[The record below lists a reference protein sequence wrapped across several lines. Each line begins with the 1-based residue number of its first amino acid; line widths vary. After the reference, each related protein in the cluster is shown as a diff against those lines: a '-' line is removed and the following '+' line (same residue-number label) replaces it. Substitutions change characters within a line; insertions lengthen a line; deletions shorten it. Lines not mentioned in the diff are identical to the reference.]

1 MTTEQ
6 IALSLLGMTFPFLV
20 GGVVAVVRRQNDH
33 EGRIAVH
40 TQKISSLEQ
49 SQERQDGD
57 IHEIKDLLTGTRELL
72 IEKFARVFAKLD
84 IKE

>member
-33 EGRIAVH
+33 EGRITVNS
-40 TQKISSLEQ
+40 QKITALEQ
-49 SQERQDGD
+49 SQERQDSD
-57 IHEIKDLLTGTRELL
+57 LHKIAELLTGTRELL
-72 IEKFARVFAKLD
+72 IERFAKVFAKLD
-84 IKE
+84 IKD

>member
-6 IALSLLGMTFPFLV
+6 IALSLMGMIFPFVV
-20 GGVVAVVRRQNDH
+20 GGIVSVVRKQNDH
-33 EGRIAVH
+33 EGRITVH

-84 IKE
+84 IKD